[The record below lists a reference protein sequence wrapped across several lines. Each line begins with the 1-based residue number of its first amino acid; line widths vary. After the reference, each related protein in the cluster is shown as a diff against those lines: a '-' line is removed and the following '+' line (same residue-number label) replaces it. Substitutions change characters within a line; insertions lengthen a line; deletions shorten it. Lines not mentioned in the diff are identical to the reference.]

1 MMPTWTAT
9 GPTSRCLPWMNTIA
23 RASAFMIAGWCAG
36 ALTLALTACGPK
48 TPSAT
53 ATATPSAATVQLS
66 ELQRRQRAACA
77 ALGPKLT
84 QCAVADAR
92 ASLSPAELA
101 KLDIAH
107 TAPKHT
113 EVFIDE
119 CNGEQY
125 SSRQVRVLE
134 VCFRE
139 ESDCDLLTEC
149 LANIKPAAPAAPTD
163 TP

>member
-1 MMPTWTAT
+1 
-9 GPTSRCLPWMNTIA
+9 MNTVA
-23 RASAFMIAGWCAG
+23 RAHAWLIAGWFAG
-36 ALTLALTACGPK
+36 ALILALTACGPK
-48 TPSAT
+48 TQSVAEP
-53 ATATPSAATVQLS
+53 ATPPVATVQLS
-66 ELQRRQRAACA
+66 ALQRRQRAACD

-92 ASLSPAELA
+92 ASMSPAELA
-101 KLDIAH
+101 KLDIVH

-139 ESDCDLLTEC
+139 ESDCNLLTDC
-149 LANIKPAAPAAPTD
+149 LANIKPAASAAAPAG

>member
-1 MMPTWTAT
+1 MV
-9 GPTSRCLPWMNTIA
+9 RCLRGMNLGAWMA
-23 RASAFMIAGWCAG
+23 WFVVAASLPG
-36 ALTLALTACGPK
+36 CGPK
-48 TPSAT
+48 AAPSAG
-53 ATATPSAATVQLS
+53 AIASIAPTVQIS

-92 ASLSPAELA
+92 ASMSPADLA

-119 CNGEQY
+119 CNAEQY

-139 ESDCDLLTEC
+139 ETDCELLTEC
-149 LANIKPAAPAAPTD
+149 LANVKPATPPVAP
-163 TP
+163 

>member
-1 MMPTWTAT
+1 
-9 GPTSRCLPWMNTIA
+9 MNTVA
-23 RASAFMIAGWCAG
+23 RAYSILIAGWFVG
-36 ALTLALTACGPK
+36 AFTLALTACGPK
-48 TPSAT
+48 TQRA
-53 ATATPSAATVQLS
+53 AETATPPAATVQRS
-66 ELQRRQRAACA
+66 ELQRRQRAACT

-92 ASLSPAELA
+92 ASMSPAELA

-139 ESDCDLLTEC
+139 ESDCNLLTDC
-149 LANIKPAAPAAPTD
+149 LANITPAAPAA
-163 TP
+163 TPVVTP